1 MKISNKTLFNA
12 MWWVAIILLVC
23 FLFDISL
30 GFIPGSISS
39 VFPNHELATFSFILI
54 IILAI
59 TRWSFFSYEDEY
71 EIIHIDTRSLIL
83 GPIESRKHKHYE
95 FAKNILMDYSLQ
107 RGFLKARLTLT
118 VKSYQ
123 GDKKLRDFDLFFINK
138 KKQDYIE
145 DSLKKVLEKNKG

>member
-1 MKISNKTLFNA
+1 
-12 MWWVAIILLVC
+12 MWWIALLLTLN

-30 GFIPGSISS
+30 GFIPGSISGI
-39 VFPNHELATFSFILI
+39 FPDHELAKFSFLLI
-54 IILAI
+54 VILAL

-71 EIIHIDTRSLIL
+71 EIIHIDTRSLIF

-95 FAKNILMDYSLQ
+95 FAKNILIDYSIE

-123 GDKKLRDFDLFFINK
+123 GDKKLRNFDIFFLNK
-138 KKQDYIE
+138 EKQDYIE
-145 DSLKKVLEKNKG
+145 VSLKKVLEKNKG